1 MELKKIIILGSSGSG
16 KTKILEYLCENTTKT
31 TAMDYGNTVLEGTKV
46 HFFVPSGKERF
57 GFMQEVLS
65 KNVDGAIII
74 IDSTNGITEID
85 LKIMNFIKEKGVSY
99 VIFANKQDI
108 DNKDLNTDSINVPII
123 PTTAING
130 GGIDDGLKLLLKL
143 IDENETYIET
153 KTAYGC

>member
-57 GFMQEVLS
+57 LFMQEVLS

-85 LKIMNFIKEKGVSY
+85 LKIMNFIKEKGVPR
-99 VIFANKQDI
+99 VIFGNKQDLI
-108 DNKDLNTDSINVPII
+108 NKNLNIEFGDIPII
-123 PTTAING
+123 PTIATTG
-130 GGIDDGLKLLLKL
+130 HGIKEGLIRLFQIMNK
-143 IDENETYIET
+143 ENARI
-153 KTAYGC
+153 KTIASS